1 VRAKARTKVNSV
13 MDDAT
18 GGILAALSHYFPA
31 EIARAIHAS
40 TLRRARLE
48 AGSLAEASLPEFVSA
63 LEQALPMYIVDPTR
77 RGECLGAVRRL
88 LPDAVRDAS
97 PASSTVRV
105 RTAREVL
112 QASDTA
118 RQTALRLGFSGLDQ
132 TKIATA
138 VSELAR
144 NILLYVG
151 DGEVRITTIDA
162 PRRGLEI
169 VASDSG
175 SGIADVSLVMDAGY
189 RSRTGM
195 GKGLKGT
202 KRLMDSLE
210 IVTRPGAG
218 TVVTARKFLP

>member
-1 VRAKARTKVNSV
+1 

-18 GGILAALSHYFPA
+18 GSVLEALCRYFPS

-40 TLRRARLE
+40 TLRRARLD
-48 AGSLAEASLPEFVSA
+48 AGPLPEDGLPDFVSA
-63 LEQALPMYIVDPTR
+63 LEQSLPMYIVDPAR
-77 RGECLGAVRRL
+77 RGECIGAVRRL
-88 LPDAVRDAS
+88 M
-97 PASSTVRV
+97 PAHLNDEPLEPVPATVRI
-105 RTAREVL
+105 RSAREVL

-118 RQTALRLGFSGLDQ
+118 RQTARRIGFSALDQ

-151 DGEVRITTIDA
+151 DGEVQVTVLTA
-162 PRRGLEI
+162 PRRGIEI
-169 VASDSG
+169 VAVDTG
-175 SGIADVSLVMDAGY
+175 KGIADVSLVMDADY
-189 RSRTGM
+189 QSRTGM

-202 KRLMDSLE
+202 KRLMDNLE

-218 TVVTARKFLP
+218 TTVTARKFLP

>member
-1 VRAKARTKVNSV
+1 LAKAKAT

-18 GGILAALSHYFPA
+18 GSVLEALSRYFPS

-48 AGSLAEASLPEFVSA
+48 APLAEGGLPVFVMA
-63 LEQALPMYIVDPTR
+63 LEQSLPMYIVDPAR
-77 RGECLGAVRRL
+77 RGECIGAVRRL
-88 LPDAVRDAS
+88 LPAS
-97 PASSTVRV
+97 AAGSESDLVTTTVRV
-105 RTAREVL
+105 RSAREVL
-112 QASDTA
+112 HASDTA
-118 RQTALRLGFSGLDQ
+118 RQTARRIGFSALDQ

-151 DGEVRITTIDA
+151 DGEVRVSVLTS
-162 PRRGLEI
+162 PRRGVEI
-169 VASDSG
+169 VASDTG
-175 SGIADVSLVMDAGY
+175 KGIADVSVVMDEDY

-202 KRLMDSLE
+202 KRLMDHLE
-210 IVTRPGAG
+210 IATLPGAG
-218 TVVTARKFLP
+218 TTVTARKFLA

>member
-1 VRAKARTKVNSV
+1 

-18 GGILAALSHYFPA
+18 GSVLEALSRYFPS

-40 TLRRARLE
+40 TLRRARLD
-48 AGSLAEASLPEFVSA
+48 AGPLAEGGLPVFVSA

-88 LPDAVRDAS
+88 LPGWGSGEASEPVMAIVRIRS
-97 PASSTVRV
+97 
-105 RTAREVL
+105 ARDVL
-112 QASDTA
+112 QASDIA
-118 RQTALRLGFSGLDQ
+118 RQTARRIGFSALDQ

-151 DGEVRITTIDA
+151 DGEVHVMVVVS
-162 PRRGLEI
+162 PRRGIEI
-169 VASDSG
+169 VATDMG
-175 SGIADVSLVMDAGY
+175 KGIADVSLVMDADY

-202 KRLMDSLE
+202 KRLMDHLE
-210 IVTRPGAG
+210 ITSRSGAG
-218 TVVTARKFLP
+218 TTVTARKFLP

>member
-1 VRAKARTKVNSV
+1 

-18 GGILAALSHYFPA
+18 GSVLEALSRYFPS

-48 AGSLAEASLPEFVSA
+48 APLEEGGLPVFVTA
-63 LEQALPMYIVDPTR
+63 LEQSLPMYIVDPAR
-77 RGECLGAVRRL
+77 RGECIGAVRRL
-88 LPDAVRDAS
+88 LAVS
-97 PASSTVRV
+97 VPAGAETGLVTTTVRV
-105 RTAREVL
+105 RSAREVL
-112 QASDTA
+112 HASDTA
-118 RQTALRLGFSGLDQ
+118 RQTARRIGFLALDQ

-151 DGEVRITTIDA
+151 DGEVRVSVLSS
-162 PRRGLEI
+162 PRRGIEI
-169 VASDSG
+169 VASDTG
-175 SGIADVSLVMDAGY
+175 KGIADVSVVMDEDY

-202 KRLMDSLE
+202 KRLMDHLE
-210 IVTRPGAG
+210 IATLPGAG
-218 TVVTARKFLP
+218 TTVTARKFLP

>member
-1 VRAKARTKVNSV
+1 

-18 GGILAALSHYFPA
+18 GSVLEALGRYFPA

-48 AGSLAEASLPEFVSA
+48 SAALTNGALTSFVSA
-63 LEQALPMYIVDPTR
+63 LEQSLPMYIVDPAR

-88 LPDAVRDAS
+88 LPAS
-97 PASSTVRV
+97 IAEEASVVTTTVRI
-105 RTAREVL
+105 RSAREVL
-112 QASDTA
+112 HASDTA
-118 RQTALRLGFSGLDQ
+118 RQTARRIGFSALDQ

-151 DGEVRITTIDA
+151 DGEVTVSVVTA
-162 PRRGLEI
+162 PRRGIQI
-169 VASDSG
+169 VASDTG
-175 SGIADVSLVMDAGY
+175 KGIDDVSLVMDADY

-202 KRLMDSLE
+202 KRLMDQLE
-210 IVTRPGAG
+210 IATRPGAG
-218 TVVTARKFLP
+218 TTVTARKFLP